1 MDERHIVAIDL
12 GTSKFA
18 ITVAKIE
25 GENIHILYYRETP
38 SEGIRYSRVF
48 NPDKVARSL
57 KSAIESAE
65 QELGINITQVVVG
78 KPKYEI
84 RQETAQMSS
93 TRNPEECITRS
104 EIDNLKEMAIDTY
117 PLENPESEQLFG
129 AVAQSFSN
137 GEEFQLVEDDIIGMA
152 SKIIEGNFKLF
163 IGRASSLNN
172 IDVAFNK
179 INLSIARK
187 YFTPDSTAKAVLYE
201 SEMDNGVALIDFG
214 AGVTS
219 LSIYAGNIMR
229 HYAAIPFGGST
240 ITNDIRS
247 ECTISS
253 AISEN
258 IKLAYGACMPEKL
271 QSLKDKVLY
280 INNNSATPV
289 KQLSV
294 KYLSEIITARTKE
307 IIEAMLYEIQRSGLA
322 DDLKSGIVIS
332 GGCAEMANCCSLI
345 KEMSGYSVRV
355 GYPKKI
361 FSASEY
367 DGVYGSSAAVSI
379 GMILAAKQE
388 GNLNCLVST
397 DKKADIANPFIE
409 NPENIDE
416 GDKTE
421 SNSEILTDAENL
433 SDNNLSGEASQQEEN
448 RPAEDGE
455 GQDISHS
462 DENREKTDENGT
474 NKNQT
479 LFGDE
484 ATETTDIKTSGGKS
498 VKPTKNKK
506 SGITWIK
513 EKVGNLFE
521 SVYEE
526 MGKDKI

>member
-57 KSAIESAE
+57 KTAIETAE
-65 QELGINITQVVVG
+65 QELGIKITQVVVG

-84 RQETAQMSS
+84 RQETAQMSN
-93 TRNPEECITRS
+93 TRNPEECITRT

-117 PLENPESEQLFG
+117 PLEDPESEQLFG

-152 SKIIEGNFKLF
+152 SKTIEGNFKLF

-219 LSIYAGNIMR
+219 LSIYVGNIMR
-229 HYAAIPFGGST
+229 HYASIPFGGAT

-253 AISEN
+253 ALSEN
-258 IKLAYGACMPEKL
+258 IKLAYGACMPERL
-271 QSLKDKVLY
+271 QNLKDKVLY

-294 KYLSEIITARTKE
+294 KYLSEIITARAKE
-307 IIEAMLYEIQRSGLA
+307 IIEAMLYEIQESGLA
-322 DDLKSGIVIS
+322 DELKSGIVVT
-332 GGCAEMANCCSLI
+332 GGCAEMANCSNLI
-345 KEMSGYSVRV
+345 KDMSGYSVRT
-355 GYPKKI
+355 GYPRKI

-367 DGVYGSSAAVSI
+367 DGVYDSSAAVSI

-388 GNLNCLVST
+388 SSLNCLVSPDKNDNAT
-397 DKKADIANPFIE
+397 DTIEVEDNSQDDTTERLDGTAQKELATDMNQTSGQASNVESIVEPVQETSESAKSAQNDKNGNPTLFEDERTNDKKEVEAEKKANAP
-409 NPENIDE
+409 
-416 GDKTE
+416 K
-421 SNSEILTDAENL
+421 
-433 SDNNLSGEASQQEEN
+433 
-448 RPAEDGE
+448 
-455 GQDISHS
+455 
-462 DENREKTDENGT
+462 EK
-474 NKNQT
+474 K
-479 LFGDE
+479 
-484 ATETTDIKTSGGKS
+484 KKKS
-498 VKPTKNKK
+498 P

-521 SVYEE
+521 DIYDD
-526 MGKDKI
+526 MNKDKM